1 MGKHHGFQQKGY
13 VNPLAAARSSGGGGG
28 PVSRHEG
35 VATITIKEYLA
46 RPRPTLDE
54 FKERIAER
62 EREQQRL
69 DEWEEQSGAQYRR
82 LLARDR
88 RKKLA
93 AAAGKRAR
101 SSSSSSSSG
110 SSDSSGSSGSSSSSS
125 CSSSSS
131 SSSGSEGSAHRHRK
145 HRHRHGRHHK
155 EARAEPGD
163 GAKGPWKL
171 SEFFR
176 AATRAAAAPGSEP
189 PPADSRA
196 SRHSPHRHHHR
207 HRHHHHHRRSHSRSR
222 EQDAARS

>member
-1 MGKHHGFQQKGY
+1 MGKHHGFQPKGF
-13 VNPLAAARSSGGGGG
+13 VNPLAAARSSE

-54 FKERIAER
+54 FKERIAEK

-88 RKKLA
+88 KKKLAA

-110 SSDSSGSSGSSSSSS
+110 SSSSSSSSGSSSSSS
-125 CSSSSS
+125 SD
-131 SSSGSEGSAHRHRK
+131 GSAHRHRK
-145 HRHRHGRHHK
+145 KHRHRHGKHRHRK
-155 EARAEPGD
+155 EARTEA
-163 GAKGPWKL
+163 AAGPWKL

-176 AATRAAAAPGSEP
+176 AATKAAAPGSDA
-189 PPADSRA
+189 PAADTPSSRP
-196 SRHSPHRHHHR
+196 SHHHHHRHHRHHHR
-207 HRHHHHHRRSHSRSR
+207 HHRSRSRSRSR
-222 EQDAARS
+222 EHDTAQS

>member
-13 VNPLAAARSSGGGGG
+13 VNPLAAARSSGGGA

-54 FKERIAER
+54 FKERIAEK

-69 DEWEEQSGAQYRR
+69 DEWEEQSGAAYRR

-88 RKKLA
+88 KKKLA

-101 SSSSSSSSG
+101 SSSSSSSS
-110 SSDSSGSSGSSSSSS
+110 SSGSSSGSSSSSS
-125 CSSSSS
+125 SSSASS
-131 SSSGSEGSAHRHRK
+131 DEGKHRHKHRK
-145 HRHRHGRHHK
+145 HRKHRHK
-155 EARAEPGD
+155 EARAE
-163 GAKGPWKL
+163 AAAGPWKL

-176 AATRAAAAPGSEP
+176 AATKATAPSSAP
-189 PPADSRA
+189 VADTPSSSTSSSSKR
-196 SRHSPHRHHHR
+196 SHSHHHH
-207 HRHHHHHRRSHSRSR
+207 HRHHHHHHHHCRSHSRSR
-222 EQDAARS
+222 EKDAAPS

>member
-13 VNPLAAARSSGGGGG
+13 VNPLAAARSSGGGA

-54 FKERIAER
+54 FKERIAEK

-69 DEWEEQSGAQYRR
+69 DEWEEQSGAAYRR

-88 RKKLA
+88 KKKLA

-101 SSSSSSSSG
+101 SSSSSSSS
-110 SSDSSGSSGSSSSSS
+110 SSSGSSSGSSSSSS
-125 CSSSSS
+125 SSSASS
-131 SSSGSEGSAHRHRK
+131 DEGKHRHKHRK
-145 HRHRHGRHHK
+145 HRKHRHK
-155 EARAEPGD
+155 EARAE
-163 GAKGPWKL
+163 AAAGPWKL

-176 AATRAAAAPGSEP
+176 AATKATAPSSAP
-189 PPADSRA
+189 VADTPSSSSSTSSSSKR
-196 SRHSPHRHHHR
+196 SHSHHHH
-207 HRHHHHHRRSHSRSR
+207 HRHHHHHHSRSHSRSR
-222 EQDAARS
+222 EKDAAPS

>member
-1 MGKHHGFQQKGY
+1 MGKHHGFQPKGF
-13 VNPLAAARSSGGGGG
+13 VNPLAAARSSE

-54 FKERIAER
+54 FKERIAEK

-88 RKKLA
+88 KKKLAA

-101 SSSSSSSSG
+101 SSSSSSGSGSRSSSG
-110 SSDSSGSSGSSSSSS
+110 SSSGSSSSSS
-125 CSSSSS
+125 SD
-131 SSSGSEGSAHRHRK
+131 GSAHRHRK
-145 HRHRHGRHHK
+145 KHRHRHGKYRHRK
-155 EARAEPGD
+155 EARTEA
-163 GAKGPWKL
+163 AAGPWKL

-176 AATRAAAAPGSEP
+176 AATKAAAPGSDA
-189 PPADSRA
+189 PAADTPSSRP
-196 SRHSPHRHHHR
+196 SHHHHRHHRHHHR
-207 HRHHHHHRRSHSRSR
+207 HHRSRSRSRSR
-222 EQDAARS
+222 EHDAAQS

>member
-1 MGKHHGFQQKGY
+1 MGKHHGFQPKGF
-13 VNPLAAARSSGGGGG
+13 VNPLAAARSSE

-54 FKERIAER
+54 FKERIAEK

-88 RKKLA
+88 KKKLAA

-101 SSSSSSSSG
+101 SSSSSSGSGSSSSG
-110 SSDSSGSSGSSSSSS
+110 SSSGSSSSSS
-125 CSSSSS
+125 SD
-131 SSSGSEGSAHRHRK
+131 GSAHRHRK
-145 HRHRHGRHHK
+145 KHRHRHGKHRHRK
-155 EARAEPGD
+155 EARTEA
-163 GAKGPWKL
+163 AAGPWKL

-176 AATRAAAAPGSEP
+176 AATKAAAPGSDA
-189 PPADSRA
+189 PAADTPSSRP
-196 SRHSPHRHHHR
+196 SHHHHHRHHRHHHR
-207 HRHHHHHRRSHSRSR
+207 HHRSRSRSR
-222 EQDAARS
+222 EHDTAQS

>member
-13 VNPLAAARSSGGGGG
+13 VNPLAAARSSGGGA

-54 FKERIAER
+54 FKERIAEK

-69 DEWEEQSGAQYRR
+69 DEWEEQSGAAYRR

-88 RKKLA
+88 KKKLA

-101 SSSSSSSSG
+101 SSSSSSSS
-110 SSDSSGSSGSSSSSS
+110 SSGSSSGSSSSSS
-125 CSSSSS
+125 SSSASS
-131 SSSGSEGSAHRHRK
+131 DEGKHRHKHRK
-145 HRHRHGRHHK
+145 HRKHRHK
-155 EARAEPGD
+155 EARAE
-163 GAKGPWKL
+163 AAAGPWKL

-176 AATRAAAAPGSEP
+176 AATKATAPSSAP
-189 PPADSRA
+189 VADTPSSSTSSSAKR
-196 SRHSPHRHHHR
+196 SHSHHHH
-207 HRHHHHHRRSHSRSR
+207 HRHHHHHHHHCRSHSRSR
-222 EQDAARS
+222 EKDAAPS

>member
-1 MGKHHGFQQKGY
+1 MGKHHGFQPKGF
-13 VNPLAAARSSGGGGG
+13 VNPLAAARSSE

-54 FKERIAER
+54 FKERIAEK

-88 RKKLA
+88 KKKLAA

-101 SSSSSSSSG
+101 SSSSSSGSGSSSSG
-110 SSDSSGSSGSSSSSS
+110 SSSGSSSSSS
-125 CSSSSS
+125 SD
-131 SSSGSEGSAHRHRK
+131 GSAHRHRK
-145 HRHRHGRHHK
+145 KHRHRHGKHRHRK
-155 EARAEPGD
+155 EARTEA
-163 GAKGPWKL
+163 AAGPWKL

-176 AATRAAAAPGSEP
+176 AATKAAAPGSDA
-189 PPADSRA
+189 PAADTPSSRP
-196 SRHSPHRHHHR
+196 SHHHHRHHRHHHR
-207 HRHHHHHRRSHSRSR
+207 HHRSRSRSR
-222 EQDAARS
+222 EHDTAQS